1 MTSREV
7 VDSIAVRLAAVP
19 AECDV
24 ALIVRHAER
33 GEIPPGEFGADVP
46 LTAQGVANAQ
56 RLGAELRSVREEVS
70 AVSSPVL
77 RCVQTA
83 EAILC
88 GGGLPGKAS
97 LNRMLGDPGPFVADP
112 EVSGNL
118 FLQTGIFEIV
128 RRQLSDAEPPT
139 GMRPTAEGIELL
151 LSLTTDNLENQG
163 RLNVYVTHD
172 AVLSVL
178 VAVLFRSPLEKTGWP
193 QYLEG
198 LLLWRTAGRLHF
210 SWRAFERASYPLRG

>member
-1 MTSREV
+1 MTSPEV
-7 VDSIAVRLAAVP
+7 VDSIAERLAAVP

-33 GEIPPGEFGADVP
+33 GEIPSGEFGDYVP
-46 LTAQGVANAQ
+46 LTARGVADAQ
-56 RLGAELRSVREEVS
+56 RLGAVLRSVR
-70 AVSSPVL
+70 
-77 RCVQTA
+77 
-83 EAILC
+83 
-88 GGGLPGKAS
+88 GLPGEAV
-97 LNRMLGDPGPFVADP
+97 LDRMLGDPGLFIVDP

-118 FLQTGIFEIV
+118 FLQTGILEIV
-128 RRQLSDAEPPT
+128 RRQLGEAEPPP

-151 LSLTTDNLENQG
+151 LSLTTDNLENRG

-178 VAVLFRSPLEKTGWP
+178 VASLFRSPLEKTGWT

>member
-1 MTSREV
+1 MTSPGV
-7 VDSIAVRLAAVP
+7 VDSIAERLAAVP
-19 AECDV
+19 AEGDV

-33 GEIPPGEFGADVP
+33 GEIPSGEFGADVP
-46 LTAQGVANAQ
+46 LTARGMADAQ
-56 RLGAELRSVREEVS
+56 RLGAALRSVREQVS

-83 EAILC
+83 EAVLR
-88 GGGLPGKAS
+88 GGGLPGVAA
-97 LNRMLGDPGPFVADP
+97 LDRMLGDPGPFVVDP
-112 EVSGNL
+112 EVSGKL

-128 RRQLSDAEPPT
+128 HRQLSDAEPPP

-151 LSLTTDNLENQG
+151 LCLTTDNLGNQG

-178 VAVLFRSPLEKTGWP
+178 VATLFRSPLETTGWP

-198 LLLWRTAGRLHF
+198 LLLWRTAGLLQF
-210 SWRAFERASYPLRG
+210 SWRAFEQASYSMRG